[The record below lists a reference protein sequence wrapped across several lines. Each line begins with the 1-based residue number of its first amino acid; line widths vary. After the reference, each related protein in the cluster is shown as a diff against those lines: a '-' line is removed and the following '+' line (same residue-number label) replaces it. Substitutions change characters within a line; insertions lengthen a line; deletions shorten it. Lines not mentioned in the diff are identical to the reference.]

1 MCELGSGKKA
11 KPFPVLDFDDLLH
24 MPVRQGLSLDPG
36 PPRRL
41 GHLRRLDG
49 GPLRWVLAD
58 ETQDNSRIRQLMLQ
72 RLAAESGCCI
82 LVVGNDMQDC
92 TTE

>member
-1 MCELGSGKKA
+1 VCELGSGKKA
-11 KPFPVLDFDDLLH
+11 KPLPVLDFDDLH

-49 GPLRWVLAD
+49 PLRWVLAD

-72 RLAAESGCCI
+72 RLVAESGCRI
-82 LVVGNDMQDC
+82 FVVGDDMQDC

>member
-1 MCELGSGKKA
+1 MLPVGS
-11 KPFPVLDFDDLLH
+11 VLH
-24 MPVRQGLSLDPG
+24 VQARHARQERPRADVMDP
-36 PPRRL
+36 
-41 GHLRRLDG
+41 LRRLD

-72 RLAAESGCCI
+72 RLVAESGCRI
-82 LVVGNDMQDC
+82 FVVGDDMQDC

>member
-11 KPFPVLDFDDLLH
+11 KPLPVLDFDDLLH

-41 GHLRRLDG
+41 GRLRRLD

-72 RLAAESGCCI
+72 RLVAESGCRI
-82 LVVGNDMQDC
+82 FVVGDDMQDC